1 VPLVP
6 TLRLVLLALAPLAL
20 GIGMAFD
27 ASLLAPMLAADG
39 ALVLLAVIDG
49 LLAGGRAV
57 AITREA
63 PAVLSVG
70 RANPIR
76 LQIRSRARRRL
87 AVTVTDDRPPDVTVD
102 DLPARATLDP
112 RGRASVVYHLHP
124 SRRGAIELGGH
135 TVRYP
140 SPLGL
145 WQRQLRLPGRDTLKV
160 YPDVKAVRAYEL
172 LARQSRENLLV
183 RAVRLRGGENEFER
197 LREYGRDDEYRNI
210 DWKATARRGRLIVRE
225 YQQER
230 NQTVVCLL
238 DCGRLM
244 TAESDGLAQLDHA
257 LNAVLML
264 SHVAA
269 RAGDQLGLMAFDAR
283 VRSYLP
289 PAGGRRAAQRVAH
302 AMYDLHANLVETD
315 FEGAFAE
322 LTKRLRKRAL
332 VVLFT
337 QVIDDVSAQAVLR
350 QVRGLRPRHLPVCVL
365 FRDPELDRM
374 AEPATGLATAR
385 DGELFVA
392 AAAAETILWR
402 ERLVR
407 DLKTGGALVLHVPPR
422 HTTPA
427 IINRYLQIKAQ
438 HLL

>member
-1 VPLVP
+1 MPLIP
-6 TLRLVLLALAPLAL
+6 TMRLVLLALAPLAL
-20 GIGMAFD
+20 GIAMTID
-27 ASLLAPMLAADG
+27 SNLLLPTVAADG
-39 ALVLLAVIDG
+39 GLVLLAVVDG
-49 LLAGGRAV
+49 LLASGRLV
-57 AITREA
+57 SVTREA
-63 PAVLSVG
+63 PSVLSVG
-70 RANPIR
+70 RANLVTLR
-76 LQIRSRARRRL
+76 LRSKARRQL
-87 AVTVTDDRPPDVTVD
+87 EVSVTDDRPPGVAIP
-102 DLPARATLDP
+102 DLPARATLAA
-112 RGRASVVYHLHP
+112 RGRASVTYHLNP
-124 SRRGAIELGGH
+124 SRRGAIELGNH

-145 WQRQLRLPGRDTLKV
+145 WQRQLRLPAHSVLKV
-160 YPDVKAVRAYEL
+160 YPDVTAVRQYEL

-244 TAESDGLAQLDHA
+244 TAESNGLAQLDHA

-264 SHVAA
+264 AHVAA
-269 RAGDQLGLMAFDAR
+269 RAGDQMGLMALDAR
-283 VRSYLP
+283 VRNYLP
-289 PAGGRRAAQRVAH
+289 PAGGRRAAQRVAQ
-302 AMYDLHANLVETD
+302 AMYDVHASMVETD

-365 FRDPELDRM
+365 FRDPDLDKL
-374 AEPATGLATAR
+374 AEPSTGLAAAP
-385 DGELFVA
+385 DGELYVA
-392 AAAAETILWR
+392 GAAAETILWR

-422 HTTPA
+422 QTTPA
-427 IINRYLQIKAQ
+427 VINRYLQIKAQ

>member
-1 VPLVP
+1 VPLIP
-6 TLRLVLLALAPLAL
+6 TPRLVLLALAPLAL
-20 GIGMAFD
+20 GIAMAID
-27 ASLLAPMLAADG
+27 PSLLSPMLAADG
-39 ALVLLAVIDG
+39 G
-49 LLAGGRAV
+49 LLALALLDAFLASGRSITV
-57 AITREA
+57 TREA

-70 RANPIR
+70 RANPVR
-76 LQIRSRARRRL
+76 LRLRSTARRRL
-87 AVTVTDDRPPDVTVD
+87 DVTVTDDRPADVSVR
-102 DLPARATLDP
+102 DLPGRATLEP
-112 RGRASVVYHLHP
+112 RGRATVVYHLHP
-124 SRRGAIELGGH
+124 SRRGAVELGDH
-135 TVRYP
+135 HVRYP
-140 SPLGL
+140 SPLGM
-145 WQRQLRLPGRDTLKV
+145 WQRQLRLPARDTLKV
-160 YPDVKAVRAYEL
+160 YPDVTAVRVYEL

-197 LREYGRDDEYRNI
+197 LREYQRDDEYRNI

-244 TAESDGLAQLDHA
+244 TAESGGLAQLDHA

-264 SHVAA
+264 AHVAA

-283 VRSYLP
+283 VRAYLP

-302 AMYDLHANLVETD
+302 AMYDVHADLVETD
-315 FEGAFAE
+315 FEAAFTE
-322 LTKRLRKRAL
+322 LSKRLRKRAL

-350 QVRGLRPRHLPVCVL
+350 QVRGLRPSHLPLCVL
-365 FRDPELDRM
+365 FRDPDLDQM
-374 AEPATGLATAR
+374 AEPGGGLAAAP

-422 HTTPA
+422 QTTPA

>member
-1 VPLVP
+1 MPLIP
-6 TLRLVLLALAPLAL
+6 TLRLVLLAMAPLLL
-20 GIGMAFD
+20 GIGMAIDPSF
-27 ASLLAPMLAADG
+27 LRPMLAADAG
-39 ALVLLAVIDG
+39 LVLIALLDG
-49 LLAGGRAV
+49 LLASGRLIV
-57 AITREA
+57 VTRES

-70 RANPIR
+70 RANPVR
-76 LQIRSRARRRL
+76 LQIRSLARRRL
-87 AVTVTDDRPPDVTVD
+87 DVSVTDDRPADIGVD
-102 DLPARATLDP
+102 NLPARVTLDP
-112 RGRASVVYHLHP
+112 RGRATVVYHLKP
-124 SRRGAIELGGH
+124 ARRGAVELGDH
-135 TVRYP
+135 HVRYP

-145 WQRQLRLPGRDTLKV
+145 WQRQLRLRERHTAKV
-160 YPDVKAVRAYEL
+160 YPDVAAVRVYEL

-244 TAESDGLAQLDHA
+244 TAESGGLAQLDHA

-264 SHVAA
+264 AHVAA

-289 PAGGRRAAQRVAH
+289 PVGGRRAAQRVAH
-302 AMYDLHANLVETD
+302 ATYDLHPSLVETD
-315 FEGAFAE
+315 FEGAFME
-322 LTKRLRKRAL
+322 LSKRLRKRAL

-350 QVRGLRPRHLPVCVL
+350 QVRSLRPRHLPVCVL
-365 FRDPELDRM
+365 FRDPDLDRL
-374 AEPATGLATAR
+374 AEPSTGLASAP
-385 DGELFVA
+385 DGELYVA

-422 HTTPA
+422 QTTPA
-427 IINRYLQIKAQ
+427 VINRYLQIKAQ

>member
-1 VPLVP
+1 MPLIP
-6 TLRLVLLALAPLAL
+6 TLRLVLLALGPLAL
-20 GIGMAFD
+20 GIGMAID
-27 ASLLAPMLAADG
+27 SSLLGPMLAADG
-39 ALVLLAVIDG
+39 ALLLLALIDA
-49 LLAGGRAV
+49 LLVGGRLVVV
-57 AITREA
+57 AREA

-70 RANPIR
+70 RANPVR
-76 LQIRSRARRRL
+76 LQLRSKARRRL
-87 AVTVTDDRPPDVTVD
+87 NVTITDDQPPEVTVD
-102 DLPARATLDP
+102 DLPARVTLEAGGHAT
-112 RGRASVVYHLHP
+112 VVYHLHP
-124 SRRGAIELGGH
+124 SRRGAVEIGDH
-135 TVRYP
+135 SVRYR

-145 WQRQLRLPGRDTLKV
+145 WQRQLRLPARDLLKV
-160 YPDVKAVRAYEL
+160 YPDVTAVRVYEL

-197 LREYGRDDEYRNI
+197 LREYQRDDEYRNI
-210 DWKATARRGRLIVRE
+210 DWKATARRDRLIVRE

-283 VRSYLP
+283 VRSYLA

-315 FEGAFAE
+315 FEGAFTE
-322 LTKRLRKRAL
+322 LSKRLRKRAL

-350 QVRGLRPRHLPVCVL
+350 QVRSLRPRHLPVCVL
-365 FRDPELDRM
+365 FRDPDLDRM
-374 AEPATGLATAR
+374 AEPGAGLATAP
-385 DGELFVA
+385 DGDLFVA

-407 DLKTGGALVLHVPPR
+407 DLRTGGALVLHVPPR
-422 HTTPA
+422 QTTPA

-438 HLL
+438 QLL